1 MRKFQIEYDYFVPII
16 GHKMGTNKAVYDD
29 KKKELVHDP
38 FFRYQLKHISGCVTI
53 NKKDK
58 CIEVRT
64 EGIRTTTIEDINFPE
79 NNISTRELVFSTV
92 QIVFQ
97 DTRHP
102 FFAYKYEK
110 DIKYLLHPDGTI
122 VIIGHKDKFYET
134 LH

>member
-1 MRKFQIEYDYFVPII
+1 MRKFQIEYDYFVPVL
-16 GHKMGTNKAVYDD
+16 GQKMGTNKAYYND
-29 KKKELVHDP
+29 KQKDLVHDGTW
-38 FFRYQLKHISGCVTI
+38 RYKLKHISGCVTI

-79 NNISTRELVFSTV
+79 NNVSTRELVFSTV
-92 QIVFQ
+92 QIVFP

-134 LH
+134 IH

>member
-1 MRKFQIEYDYFVPII
+1 MRKFQIEYDYFVPVI
-16 GHKMGTNKAVYDD
+16 GQKMGSNKAYFN
-29 KKKELVHDP
+29 KKEKILKHDP
-38 FFRYQLKHISGCVTI
+38 SWRYQLKNISGCVTI

-64 EGIRTTTIEDINFPE
+64 EGIRITTIEDINFPE
-79 NNISTRELVFSTV
+79 NNVSSRELVFSTV
-92 QIVFQ
+92 QIVFP

-110 DIKYLLHPDGTI
+110 DIKYLLYPDGKIETLE
-122 VIIGHKDKFYET
+122 HKDKFYET